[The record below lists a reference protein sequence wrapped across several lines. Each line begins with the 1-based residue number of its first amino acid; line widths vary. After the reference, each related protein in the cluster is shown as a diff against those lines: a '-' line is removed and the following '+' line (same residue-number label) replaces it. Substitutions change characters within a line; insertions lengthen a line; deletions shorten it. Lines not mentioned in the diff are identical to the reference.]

1 MNKDLKDI
9 RKSIV
14 CIICALIALSLTIAF
29 IVYGLCTITP
39 SSMAD
44 NMRAQMADFKFIIIM
59 LSFVLYSVVCAV
71 GAAVYLLWLR
81 ITDYS
86 KEYRRCVIEEYK
98 QSQSST
104 HDEQI
109 TTGGFMPADTEYYEE
124 CRNDKKK

>member
-1 MNKDLKDI
+1 MNEDLKDI

-14 CIICALIALSLTIAF
+14 CIICALIASLLTIAF
-29 IVYGLCTITP
+29 IIYGLCAITP

-44 NMRAQMADFKFIIIM
+44 NMCGQMANFKFIIIM
-59 LSFVLYSVVCAV
+59 LSFVLCSVVCAV
-71 GAAVYLLWLR
+71 GVAVYLLWLR

-86 KEYRRCVIEEYK
+86 KEYCRRVIEEYK

-104 HDEQI
+104 YDEQI
-109 TTGGFMPADTEYYEE
+109 TIGGFMPADAEYYEE